1 MREISKT
8 ELRKRKR
15 MKARR
20 RRNLIIIGVL
30 ILALVTVIDKINLS
44 RGILKINKRDVAYV
58 EFLQFKEG
66 NMKTVKDTRMVNKII
81 RGLKQIRGP
90 VEEREVPKDME
101 HIFINIYDKTNKKW
115 ELAKSGQYLK
125 INGTL
130 YNIGSYGSKKFD
142 AIFEKYSK

>member
-101 HIFINIYDKTNKKW
+101 HIFINI
-115 ELAKSGQYLK
+115 
-125 INGTL
+125 
-130 YNIGSYGSKKFD
+130 
-142 AIFEKYSK
+142 

>member
-15 MKARR
+15 MRVRR
-20 RRNLIIIGVL
+20 RRNLIIIAVL
-30 ILALVTVIDKINLS
+30 ILALVTIIDKVNLS

-66 NMKTVKDTRMVNKII
+66 NMKTVKDSRMVNKII

-101 HIFINIYDKTNKKW
+101 YIFINIYDKTNKKW

-125 INGTL
+125 INRTL
-130 YNIGSYGSKKFD
+130 YNIGSSGSKKFD
-142 AIFEKYSK
+142 TIFEKYSK